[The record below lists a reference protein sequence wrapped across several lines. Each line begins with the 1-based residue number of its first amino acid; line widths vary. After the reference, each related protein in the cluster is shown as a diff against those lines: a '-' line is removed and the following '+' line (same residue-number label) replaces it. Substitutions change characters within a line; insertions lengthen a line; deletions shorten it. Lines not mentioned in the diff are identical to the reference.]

1 MQLES
6 ITYTKTS
13 AWTYSIAIQNTST
26 MNKAIFIQ
34 HKINVYLESKA
45 IVQEM
50 KEIPRPLIR
59 FITLWEKWQICCVK
73 QSSGCCCDLLTKTTE
88 PMSSL

>member
-6 ITYTKTS
+6 ITYTTTP

-26 MNKAIFIQ
+26 MNKAIFI
-34 HKINVYLESKA
+34 HLKIYVYLESKA

-50 KEIPRPLIR
+50 KEIQRPLIR
-59 FITLWEKWQICCVK
+59 FILLWENWQIFCVNK
-73 QSSGCCCDLLTKTTE
+73 SSGCCCDLLTKTTE